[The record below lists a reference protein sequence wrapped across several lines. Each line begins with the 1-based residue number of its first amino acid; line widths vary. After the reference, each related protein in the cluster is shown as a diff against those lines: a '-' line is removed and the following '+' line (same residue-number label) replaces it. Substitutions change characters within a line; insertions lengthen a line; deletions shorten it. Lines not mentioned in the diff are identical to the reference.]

1 MSNKVILSG
10 SFNPLHQGHK
20 ELLNIASQKCG
31 NLAKCYEM
39 TLNNA
44 DKGILS
50 VDDPA
55 LLARIRQFTH
65 FNQEEDTFE
74 CNLVLTNQGLFIN
87 KALLMP

>member
-1 MSNKVILSG
+1 
-10 SFNPLHQGHK
+10 
-20 ELLNIASQKCG
+20 
-31 NLAKCYEM
+31 M

-65 FNQEEDTFE
+65 FNQEDSSE

-87 KALLMP
+87 KALLMPQCHFVIGYDTYVRILNPFYYGNSQENMKNAL